1 MADGTHPLGVDVV
14 NQATGSTPRP
24 YRRCVLTLLRRPLRE
39 ADATSTFYV
48 LTAVAALAFAL
59 CFTLNLV
66 FQYRV
71 VGLDPFQMVLVGTVL
86 EATCFLFEVPTGL
99 VADLH
104 SRRVSVI
111 IGFFLIGV
119 GFAVEG
125 IVATFAAAVIGNVI
139 WGIGYTFTSGAL
151 QAWITDEVGE
161 ENVSRVFTRET
172 QVDLTFSIVGTLAA
186 GALGL
191 VGLRAPVIAAGATM
205 MLLAVGLWAVM
216 PERHFHPTPRGDR
229 ETFGHLKDQLV
240 AGLRIARGRQVVR
253 VFLLVSLL
261 VGLASEVFDRLWRVR
276 VLDTFAMPAL
286 FGGDEAIA
294 FTVFALIGTLV
305 SLAAS
310 LASGR
315 WLPRRVIDANPGLP
329 VALSALVQVVGVVGV
344 ALLANLWLALA
355 CVWLRGAAM
364 AFSAPIESTWLNRN
378 LDGSTRAT
386 VLSMNSQA
394 NALGQVAGG
403 PPLGALATRTS
414 IPVALVVAAVVQ
426 APTVLAFLR
435 VRRTAGATSSVS
447 ASVPVE

>member
-315 WLPRRVIDANPGLP
+315 WLPRRVIDTNPGLP

-344 ALLANLWLALA
+344 ALLGNLWLALA
-355 CVWLRGAAM
+355 CVWLRSAAM

-394 NALGQVAGG
+394 NAIGQVAGG

>member
-1 MADGTHPLGVDVV
+1 MIGL
-14 NQATGSTPRP
+14 
-24 YRRCVLTLLRRPLRE
+24 LLRPRRE
-39 ADATSTFYV
+39 ADATTTFYV
-48 LTAVAALAFAL
+48 LTAVAAFAYAA

-71 VGLDPFQMVLVGTVL
+71 VGLDPFQLVLVGTVL
-86 EATCFLFEVPTGL
+86 EATCFLFEVPTGI

-111 IGFFLIGV
+111 IGFFLIGA

-125 IVATFAAAVIGNVI
+125 IVATFAAAVVGNVV

-161 ENVSRVFTRET
+161 ESIGPVFTRET
-172 QVDLTFSIVGTLAA
+172 QIDLTFSIVGTLAA

-191 VGLRAPVIAAGATM
+191 VSLRAPVIAAGATL

-216 PERHFHPTPRGDR
+216 PERHFHPTPRGDQATFAHLR
-229 ETFGHLKDQLV
+229 EQFV

-276 VLDTFAMPAL
+276 VLESFAMPSA

-294 FTVFALIGTLV
+294 FTVFALVGTVV
-305 SLAAS
+305 SLIAS

-315 WLPRRVIDANPGLP
+315 WLPRHVVDTHPGLP
-329 VALSALVQVVGVVGV
+329 VALAATVQVVAVAGV
-344 ALLANLWLALA
+344 ALLGNLWLVLA
-355 CVWLRGAAM
+355 CLWLRNAAM
-364 AFSAPIESTWLNRN
+364 AFSAPIESTWVNRN

-386 VLSMNSQA
+386 VLSMNGQA
-394 NALGQVAGG
+394 NAIGQVVGG

-426 APTVLAFLR
+426 APSVIAFLR
-435 VRRTAGATSSVS
+435 VRGASSTDAIPATVS
-447 ASVPVE
+447 SDGGEAQRG

>member
-1 MADGTHPLGVDVV
+1 MADGIHPLGVDVV
-14 NQATGSTPRP
+14 NQATGSAPRP
-24 YRRCVLTLLRRPLRE
+24 YRRCVLMLLRRLLRE

-125 IVATFAAAVIGNVI
+125 MVATFAAAVIGNVI

-151 QAWITDEVGE
+151 QAWITDEVGG
-161 ENVSRVFTRET
+161 ENMIRVFTRET

-286 FGGDEAIA
+286 FGGDDAIA

-315 WLPRRVIDANPGLP
+315 WLPRRVIDTNPGLP
-329 VALSALVQVVGVVGV
+329 LALSALVQVVGVVGV
-344 ALLANLWLALA
+344 ALLGNLWLALA

-364 AFSAPIESTWLNRN
+364 AFSGPIESTWLNRN

-394 NALGQVAGG
+394 NAIGQVAGG

-426 APTVLAFLR
+426 APTVLAILR
-435 VRRTAGATSSVS
+435 VRRTAGATSTVS

>member
-1 MADGTHPLGVDVV
+1 MTGEGPAPSVGDVLG
-14 NQATGSTPRP
+14 
-24 YRRCVLTLLRRPLRE
+24 LLLRPRRPV
-39 ADATSTFYV
+39 DATTTFYV
-48 LTAVAALAFAL
+48 LTAVVAFALAL

-71 VGLDPFQMVLVGTVL
+71 VGLDPLQLVLVGTVL
-86 EATCFLFEVPTGL
+86 EATCFLFEVPTGV

-111 IGFFLIGV
+111 IGFLLIGV

-125 IVATFAAAVIGNVI
+125 VVATFAAAIVGNVV

-161 ENVSRVFTRET
+161 ESVGPVFTRET
-172 QVDLTFSIVGTLAA
+172 QLDLAFGIVGTLAA

-191 VGLRAPVIAAGATM
+191 VSLRVPVIVAGVTL
-205 MLLAVGLWAVM
+205 MLLAVWLWVVM
-216 PERHFHPTPRGDR
+216 PENHFRPVPRGDQ
-229 ETFGHLKDQLV
+229 ETFAHLRGQVV
-240 AGLRIARGRQVVR
+240 AGLRIARARRVVR

-276 VLDTFAMPAL
+276 LLEGFGLPAV
-286 FGGDEAIA
+286 FGGDEAVA
-294 FTVFALIGTLV
+294 FTAFALVGTVV
-305 SLAAS
+305 SLMAS

-315 WLPRRVIDANPGLP
+315 WLPRQLVAAHPGLP
-329 VALSALVQVVGVVGV
+329 VAVAALLQVVAVAGV
-344 ALLANLWLALA
+344 ALLGNVWLVLA

-364 AFSAPIESTWLNRN
+364 AFSAPIEATWLNRN
-378 LDGSTRAT
+378 LDGATRAT
-386 VLSMNSQA
+386 VLSMNGQA
-394 NALGQVAGG
+394 NAVGQVIGG

-426 APTVLAFLR
+426 APSVVAVWR
-435 VRRTAGATSSVS
+435 VRRAGGSPAGDDVTASGVSEASGAAGAPGTHLG
-447 ASVPVE
+447 

>member
-315 WLPRRVIDANPGLP
+315 WLPRRVIDTNPGLP

-394 NALGQVAGG
+394 NAIGQVAGG

>member
-1 MADGTHPLGVDVV
+1 
-14 NQATGSTPRP
+14 
-24 YRRCVLTLLRRPLRE
+24 VLTLLRRPLRE

-48 LTAVAALAFAL
+48 LTAVAGLAFAL

-111 IGFFLIGV
+111 IGFFLIGA

-172 QVDLTFSIVGTLAA
+172 QLDLTFSIVGTLAA

-205 MLLAVGLWAVM
+205 MLLAVGLWVVM

-261 VGLASEVFDRLWRVR
+261 VGLASEVFDRLWRVQ

-315 WLPRRVIDANPGLP
+315 WLPRRVIDTNPGLP

-344 ALLANLWLALA
+344 ALLGNLWLALA
-355 CVWLRGAAM
+355 CVWLRSAAM

-394 NALGQVAGG
+394 NAIGQVAGG

-414 IPVALVVAAVVQ
+414 IPVALVVAAVVL

>member
-1 MADGTHPLGVDVV
+1 MGGLE
-14 NQATGSTPRP
+14 NQATGLAPRP

-48 LTAVAALAFAL
+48 LTAVAAFAFAL

-111 IGFFLIGV
+111 IGFFLIGA

-125 IVATFAAAVIGNVI
+125 IVATFAAAVVGNVV

-161 ENVSRVFTRET
+161 ASVGPVFTRET
-172 QVDLTFSIVGTLAA
+172 QVDLTSSIVGTLAA

-191 VGLRAPVIAAGATM
+191 AGLRAPVIAAGATL

-229 ETFGHLKDQLV
+229 ETFGHLKDQFF

-276 VLDTFAMPAL
+276 VLDTFAMPAI

-294 FTVFALIGTLV
+294 FAVFALIGTVV

-315 WLPRRVIDANPGLP
+315 WLPRRVVDTDPGLP
-329 VALSALVQVVGVVGV
+329 VAIAALVQVVAVVGV
-344 ALLANLWLALA
+344 ALLGNLWLALA

-364 AFSAPIESTWLNRN
+364 AFSGPIEATWVNRN

-394 NALGQVAGG
+394 NAIGQVAGG

-426 APTVLAFLR
+426 APTVLAFFR
-435 VRRTAGATSSVS
+435 IRRATGATATVS

>member
-1 MADGTHPLGVDVV
+1 MADGTNPLGVDVV

-315 WLPRRVIDANPGLP
+315 WLPRRVIDTNPGLP

-344 ALLANLWLALA
+344 ALLGNLWLALA

-394 NALGQVAGG
+394 NAIGQVAGG